1 MMKRMIG
8 TGALLATMLLSA
20 TAQTTEPVD
29 SSYAN
34 SWYQQRMDFFRHVP
48 KQKKAIVFLGNSIT
62 EAGDWQELIAGK
74 PVQNRGISG
83 DVSFGVL
90 ARLDE
95 TLAEKPAKIFLL
107 IGVNDIKRGTPVT
120 VIANNQERIIQ
131 QIKALSPRTRV
142 YIQSV
147 LPVHEPVL
155 AEIYKKITNER
166 IKSLNSLLK
175 EVAVRNNVPF
185 VDLHPVFVDENGQ
198 LKRDMTTDGLHLRPA
213 AYIKWVASLKEKK
226 LL

>member
-8 TGALLATMLLSA
+8 TGALLATMFLSA
-20 TAQTTEPVD
+20 AAQTEVSTD

-34 SWYQQRMDFFRHVP
+34 GWYQQRMDFFRHVP

-62 EAGDWQELIAGK
+62 EVGDWQEIIGNK

-83 DVSFGVL
+83 DNSYGVL

-95 TLAEKPAKIFLL
+95 TLQEKPAKIFLM
-107 IGVNDIKRGTPVT
+107 IGVNDIKRGTPVS
-120 VIANNQERIIQ
+120 VIANNQERIVQ
-131 QIKALSPRTRV
+131 RIKALSPRTKV
-142 YIQSV
+142 YMQSV

-155 AEIYKKITNER
+155 ADIYKKITNER
-166 IKSLNSLLK
+166 IKSLNSLLQ
-175 EVAVRNNVPF
+175 EIAQRNQVPY
-185 VDLHPVFVDENGQ
+185 VDLHPVFTDENGQ